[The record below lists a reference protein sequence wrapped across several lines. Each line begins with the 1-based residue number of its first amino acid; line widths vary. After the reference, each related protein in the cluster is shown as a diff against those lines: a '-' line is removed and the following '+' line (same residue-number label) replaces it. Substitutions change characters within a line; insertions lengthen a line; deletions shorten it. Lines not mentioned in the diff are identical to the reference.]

1 MKTAT
6 LTALKAI
13 YESDPARNRNEREVL
28 LKLFGVDRVDDTK
41 KPLERVLSFGDAA
54 DRLHRSTRTVHL
66 MARRGVLRKA
76 RMPGCQRACGVL
88 ASDFDK
94 FLESMVF
101 DPASVG
107 GDIVPTR

>member
-13 YESDPARNRNEREVL
+13 YESDPARNHNEREVL
-28 LKLFGVDRVDDTK
+28 LKLLGLDLVTATK
-41 KPLERVLSFGDAA
+41 KPADRVLSFSDAA
-54 DRLHRSTRTVHL
+54 ERLNRTTRTVHL

-76 RMPGCQRACGVL
+76 WMPGCQRACGVL

-94 FLESMVF
+94 FLEGMVF

-107 GDIVPTR
+107 AGVNRE